1 MYDFRFFLWPAREW
15 LVINVIN
22 RRFRDQSISKDP
34 REDLIYPREDLW
46 HIGKMILMRKPI
58 RFEALS
64 DSSQTQRVLGL
75 SEEDIIRLR
84 TRNPFNLPLDPESM
98 PVFASIELRYSYIMM
113 KLIKSRIEILN
124 RKWRS
129 WRSAAGGR
137 TQISVF

>member
-46 HIGKMILMRKPI
+46 HIGKMILMRKP
-58 RFEALS
+58 
-64 DSSQTQRVLGL
+64 
-75 SEEDIIRLR
+75 
-84 TRNPFNLPLDPESM
+84 FNLPLDPESM